1 MQCCTRK
8 CTLHVACVA
17 ISYKSCN
24 AIEDAVPIN
33 FSDYSTYKHKL
44 ISDLQIGG
52 KYNGNGSLVHR
63 LHARTRDM

>member
-1 MQCCTRK
+1 MLYTQVYTTCGVRGYF
-8 CTLHVACVA
+8 LQELQ
-17 ISYKSCN
+17 Y

-52 KYNGNGSLVHR
+52 KYNGYGSLVHR